1 MTVPHKP
8 PGYHSVTPY
17 LALRGARA
25 AIDFYARAFGAELV
39 LKLDLPDGT
48 IAHAEIRIG
57 DSVLMLARRTGCSLI
72 SGLGCRPVFSLRAL
86 MEFAGEGLI
95 SFESSR
101 DRPRSR
107 LLFPAVRPVTPSI
120 AHQPAQPISD
130 PHSFGS
136 LIVYA
141 ACAA

>member
-1 MTVPHKP
+1 V
-8 PGYHSVTPY
+8 
-17 LALRGARA
+17 
-25 AIDFYARAFGAELV
+25 FG
-39 LKLDLPDGT
+39 
-48 IAHAEIRIG
+48 
-57 DSVLMLARRTGCSLI
+57 
-72 SGLGCRPVFSLRAL
+72 LRAL

-95 SFESSR
+95 SSESSK
-101 DRPRSR
+101 DWNQFR